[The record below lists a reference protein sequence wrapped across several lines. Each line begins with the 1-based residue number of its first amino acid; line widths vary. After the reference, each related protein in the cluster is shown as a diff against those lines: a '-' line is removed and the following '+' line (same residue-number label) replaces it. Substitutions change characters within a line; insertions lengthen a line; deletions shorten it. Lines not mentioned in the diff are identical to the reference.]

1 MSFLQRQLEDPVR
14 FVRIK
19 RWFHAS
25 LAVVALAEI
34 VLPLMCYLLK
44 LVFEALNL
52 PALAERFHTHPPHFW
67 FEWIPAWGSLYGL
80 ASCVAII
87 VVSKFLGKVWL
98 MRREDYYDS

>member
-1 MSFLQRQLEDPVR
+1 VNYLERQLENPVR
-14 FVRIK
+14 LARIK
-19 RWFHAS
+19 RWFYFG
-25 LAVVALAEI
+25 LATMALAEI

-44 LVFEALNL
+44 LVCEASNL
-52 PALAERFHTHPPHFW
+52 PALAELLHVDPPDFW
-67 FEWIPAWGSLYGL
+67 FERIPAWGSLYGL